1 MPTPSSTRPRRSRPA
16 AKAGAKAGAKAKK
29 AAAIKPRGR
38 LPSQKANR
46 DRVAEIYRRLNDK
59 MPDAHCEL
67 TYHSPF
73 QLLVSVVLSA
83 QATDKM
89 VNQVMEPLYA
99 AGFTPHTV
107 IGWGEEGV
115 LARIRKIGLAPTK
128 AKNVHKLSQIIIAD
142 HGGEIPRSREDLE
155 ALPGVGR
162 KTANVILG
170 EIFAEPTLAVDTHVF
185 RVGYRLSLHREDSPA
200 KAEHA
205 LLKVIAA
212 KYLPKLHHLLIFQ
225 GRYTCKA
232 QKPLCAECT
241 VADLCPSLPAPEP
254 L

>member
-1 MPTPSSTRPRRSRPA
+1 MPATSAPRSRRSAPSAKTAQASRS
-16 AKAGAKAGAKAKK
+16 AKAP
-29 AAAIKPRGR
+29 IKPRGR

-46 DRVAEIYRRLNDK
+46 DRVAEIYRRLNEK

-67 TYHSPF
+67 THHSPY

-89 VNQVMEPLYA
+89 VNQVMEPLYTE
-99 AGFTPHTV
+99 GFTPETV
-107 IGWGEEGV
+107 ISWGEKGL

-128 AKNVHKLSQIIIAD
+128 AKNVHKLSQIIMAN
-142 HGGEIPRSREDLE
+142 HGGEIPDNREQLE

-170 EIFAEPTLAVDTHVF
+170 EIFGEPTLAVDTHVY

-200 KAEHA
+200 KAELA
-205 LLKVIAA
+205 LLKVIAPE
-212 KYLPKLHHLLIFQ
+212 YLPKLHHLLIFQ

-232 QKPLCAECT
+232 QRPLCAECT
-241 VADLCPSLPAPEP
+241 VADICPSLPVATPA
-254 L
+254 

>member
-1 MPTPSSTRPRRSRPA
+1 MPATSAPRSRRSAPS
-16 AKAGAKAGAKAKK
+16 AKAQAQKARAPKV
-29 AAAIKPRGR
+29 AIKPRGR

-46 DRVAEIYRRLNDK
+46 DRVAEIYRRLNEK

-67 TYHSPF
+67 TYNSPY

-89 VNQVMEPLYA
+89 VNQVMEPLYE
-99 AGFTPHTV
+99 AGFTPETV
-107 IGWGEEGV
+107 IGWGEQGL

-128 AKNVHKLSQIIIAD
+128 AKNVHKLSQIIMAD
-142 HGGEIPRSREDLE
+142 HGGDIPDNREQLE

-170 EIFAEPTLAVDTHVF
+170 EIFGEPTLAVDTHVY
-185 RVGYRLSLHREDSPA
+185 RVGYRLSLHREDSPP
-200 KAEHA
+200 KAELA
-205 LLKVIAA
+205 LLKVIAPE
-212 KYLPKLHHLLIFQ
+212 YLPKLHHLLIFQ

-232 QKPLCAECT
+232 QKPLCEECC
-241 VADLCPSLPAPEP
+241 VADICPSLPVTTPA
-254 L
+254 